1 MADRVGGRQL
11 NPSVRRAWLPSVAV
25 LVLALTVTAC
35 TAVGTRLVGASQPQ
49 PPAGAD
55 LDALVVPAGAAAGPE
70 AAPPSA
76 AGDVAITEA
85 PETFTG
91 AVRLRPPPAQLRG
104 RATGKQSG
112 TWAVV
117 IGINDYP
124 GTDHDLRS
132 AVPDAEEVN
141 RALSVLGVPTA
152 NRLVITDGQATARV
166 ISAAADW
173 LVDRAG
179 PDAVAVFVFAG
190 HVKKLSGTT
199 EAMVGA
205 DGRTV
210 TDAELARRLAG
221 LQARRLWVAM
231 AACFGGGFTEVLRPG
246 VVLTG
251 AAGANDR
258 AYENSAF
265 NRSYM
270 VEYMVRQAMVE
281 GRASE
286 SVQAAFRYARDALAR
301 DFPHRVPEQVDRA
314 VAPIDLRPPG
324 FTPAPRAWVS
334 PAPTPSQD
342 APATGN
348 SGSGGGSNGSTPPPP
363 TTTTTAPCRIAT
375 VLRCPGSTST

>member
-1 MADRVGGRQL
+1 MGGRQL
-11 NPSVRRAWLPSVAV
+11 NPSVRRSRPALAAA

-35 TAVGTRLVGASQPQ
+35 SAVGTRLTGASPSP
-49 PPAGAD
+49 PPAGPN
-55 LDALVVPAGAAAGPE
+55 LDALVVDTAPGAPGATP
-70 AAPPSA
+70 PPST
-76 AGDVAITEA
+76 GDVAITEA
-85 PETFTG
+85 PEKFTG
-91 AVRLRPPPAQLRG
+91 AARLRPPPAQLRA
-104 RATGKQSG
+104 RAPGKQSG

-124 GTDHDLRS
+124 GTAHDLRS
-132 AVPDAEEVN
+132 AVPDAEDVN
-141 RALSVLGVPTA
+141 RALSVLGVPAA

-173 LVDRAG
+173 LVARAG
-179 PDAVAVFVFAG
+179 PDAVALFVFAG

-221 LQARRLWVAM
+221 LQARRVWVAM

-258 AYENSAF
+258 AFENSAL

-270 VEYMVRQAMVE
+270 VEYMVRQALVE

-286 SVQAAFRYARDALAR
+286 SVQAAFEYARAALAR
-301 DFPHRVPEQVDRA
+301 DFPNRVPVQIDRA
-314 VAPIDLRPPG
+314 TGPIDLRQPG
-324 FTPAPRAWVS
+324 FTPAPRAAGPTTS
-334 PAPTPSQD
+334 TPSNSPSQ
-342 APATGN
+342 GGGGGS
-348 SGSGGGSNGSTPPPP
+348 SGSGGSAPPP
-363 TTTTTAPCRIAT
+363 TTTTTTTPCRIAT
-375 VLRCPGSTST
+375 VVKCPGST